1 MLLSNWAWKM
11 EPGSPDLLPFD
22 SEEVW
27 LFEDDT
33 AKQAFK
39 DETPS
44 FKDEPPSPS
53 SRAQVATKLLQD
65 LDDLIK
71 KDASCSHLAEG
82 LNRRSGNDRQMG
94 DAPSCFSECWLALRK
109 MSIRVKAN
117 DIVVLGMCSVVR
129 TPAFMGQ
136 TGTLFLLP
144 LLPCHLVLTVHV
156 SWCNVVNPATVSW
169 CNVVNPATVSWCNVV
184 NPATVS
190 WCNVV
195 NPATISWCNV
205 VNLATVS
212 WCNVVN
218 PATSPGAM
226 LLIPR
231 LSPHA
236 AVDLK
241 VSCLLLC
248 CSATPSECSMSTPG
262 SDPVIW
268 LAAQTSVPSQT
279 VHRPVAPDLLV
290 CVLCCR
296 FVPMYACSMKCIYLY
311 TWAKEIIFNSQ
322 KLVKRRI
329 NSHSSPHLTLEMRIF
344 RHLLIEPYNDW
355 MEDSI
360 DIFQGMPPVEDC
372 LYSGG
377 SHESVKLTSEK
388 PQLPDSTSLLLQEFQ
403 TVFEEVELN
412 NSTLTPPQS
421 PTYLQVYGSTL
432 PYHLTA
438 PVQNSPLKTV
448 LTDLVPIHKKEE
460 QFLSPYEQI
469 VPVTPC
475 PDVELELAVV
485 EELVRSRAG
494 EMVSSE
500 PQSLWDTTD
509 SEPTTV
515 SSPSSFA
522 DSESDNSFAPPS
534 PSTSSNS
541 SFGST
546 EEDPE
551 WAPSSPG
558 PVKVTGGG
566 RKRGGAKPY
575 SRGAPE
581 EKKLRKKEQNK
592 NAATRYRQK
601 KRAEV
606 EVIVSEEKGLEDINK
621 ELTANVS
628 ELQREIKYLKNLMRD
643 AFRRRGLIK

>member
-1 MLLSNWAWKM
+1 
-11 EPGSPDLLPFD
+11 
-22 SEEVW
+22 
-27 LFEDDT
+27 
-33 AKQAFK
+33 
-39 DETPS
+39 
-44 FKDEPPSPS
+44 
-53 SRAQVATKLLQD
+53 
-65 LDDLIK
+65 
-71 KDASCSHLAEG
+71 
-82 LNRRSGNDRQMG
+82 
-94 DAPSCFSECWLALRK
+94 
-109 MSIRVKAN
+109 
-117 DIVVLGMCSVVR
+117 
-129 TPAFMGQ
+129 
-136 TGTLFLLP
+136 
-144 LLPCHLVLTVHV
+144 
-156 SWCNVVNPATVSW
+156 
-169 CNVVNPATVSWCNVV
+169 
-184 NPATVS
+184 
-190 WCNVV
+190 
-195 NPATISWCNV
+195 
-205 VNLATVS
+205 
-212 WCNVVN
+212 
-218 PATSPGAM
+218 
-226 LLIPR
+226 
-231 LSPHA
+231 
-236 AVDLK
+236 
-241 VSCLLLC
+241 
-248 CSATPSECSMSTPG
+248 
-262 SDPVIW
+262 
-268 LAAQTSVPSQT
+268 
-279 VHRPVAPDLLV
+279 
-290 CVLCCR
+290 
-296 FVPMYACSMKCIYLY
+296 
-311 TWAKEIIFNSQ
+311 
-322 KLVKRRI
+322 
-329 NSHSSPHLTLEMRIF
+329 
-344 RHLLIEPYNDW
+344 

-377 SHESVKLTSEK
+377 SHESVKLTGDK

-448 LTDLVPIHKKEE
+448 LTNLVPIHKKEE

-494 EMVSSE
+494 EMVSAE
-500 PQSLWDTTD
+500 PQRLWDTTD

-551 WAPSSPG
+551 WAPPSPG
-558 PVKVTGGG
+558 PIKVTGGG

>member
-1 MLLSNWAWKM
+1 
-11 EPGSPDLLPFD
+11 
-22 SEEVW
+22 
-27 LFEDDT
+27 
-33 AKQAFK
+33 
-39 DETPS
+39 
-44 FKDEPPSPS
+44 
-53 SRAQVATKLLQD
+53 
-65 LDDLIK
+65 
-71 KDASCSHLAEG
+71 
-82 LNRRSGNDRQMG
+82 
-94 DAPSCFSECWLALRK
+94 
-109 MSIRVKAN
+109 
-117 DIVVLGMCSVVR
+117 
-129 TPAFMGQ
+129 
-136 TGTLFLLP
+136 
-144 LLPCHLVLTVHV
+144 
-156 SWCNVVNPATVSW
+156 
-169 CNVVNPATVSWCNVV
+169 
-184 NPATVS
+184 
-190 WCNVV
+190 
-195 NPATISWCNV
+195 
-205 VNLATVS
+205 
-212 WCNVVN
+212 
-218 PATSPGAM
+218 M

-231 LSPHA
+231 LSPYATEH
-236 AVDLK
+236 LK

-248 CSATPSECSMSTPG
+248 CSATPT
-262 SDPVIW
+262 
-268 LAAQTSVPSQT
+268 QTSVLSQT
-279 VHRPVAPDLLV
+279 LRRPVVPDLLL

-322 KLVKRRI
+322 KLVKRRKKKR
-329 NSHSSPHLTLEMRIF
+329 SPEQGSNLGLPILGSLAQHKTSALTNYTTKP
-344 RHLLIEPYNDW
+344 EPYNDW

-360 DIFQGMPPVEDC
+360 DLFQGMPPVEDC

-421 PTYLQVYGSTL
+421 PTYLQAYGSTL
-432 PYHLTA
+432 SYHLTA
-438 PVQNSPLKTV
+438 PVQTSAPVQISPLKTV
-448 LTDLVPIHKKEE
+448 MTDFVPIHKKEE

-494 EMVSSE
+494 EMVSAE

-509 SEPTTV
+509 SEPTTS

-551 WAPSSPG
+551 WAPPSPG

>member
-1 MLLSNWAWKM
+1 M
-11 EPGSPDLLPFD
+11 EANKGGRWRDSTKLTRPQPGNS
-22 SEEVW
+22 S
-27 LFEDDT
+27 
-33 AKQAFK
+33 KN
-39 DETPS
+39 
-44 FKDEPPSPS
+44 PS
-53 SRAQVATKLLQD
+53 SPERGSNLGLPILGSLARHKTSALTNYATEPK
-65 LDDLIK
+65 
-71 KDASCSHLAEG
+71 
-82 LNRRSGNDRQMG
+82 
-94 DAPSCFSECWLALRK
+94 
-109 MSIRVKAN
+109 
-117 DIVVLGMCSVVR
+117 
-129 TPAFMGQ
+129 
-136 TGTLFLLP
+136 
-144 LLPCHLVLTVHV
+144 
-156 SWCNVVNPATVSW
+156 
-169 CNVVNPATVSWCNVV
+169 
-184 NPATVS
+184 
-190 WCNVV
+190 
-195 NPATISWCNV
+195 
-205 VNLATVS
+205 
-212 WCNVVN
+212 
-218 PATSPGAM
+218 
-226 LLIPR
+226 
-231 LSPHA
+231 
-236 AVDLK
+236 
-241 VSCLLLC
+241 
-248 CSATPSECSMSTPG
+248 
-262 SDPVIW
+262 
-268 LAAQTSVPSQT
+268 
-279 VHRPVAPDLLV
+279 
-290 CVLCCR
+290 
-296 FVPMYACSMKCIYLY
+296 
-311 TWAKEIIFNSQ
+311 
-322 KLVKRRI
+322 
-329 NSHSSPHLTLEMRIF
+329 
-344 RHLLIEPYNDW
+344 PYNDW

-360 DIFQGMPPVEDC
+360 ELFQGMPPVEDC

-421 PTYLQVYGSTL
+421 PTYLQGYGSTL
-432 PYHLTA
+432 SYHLTA
-438 PVQNSPLKTV
+438 PVQTSTLKTV
-448 LTDLVPIHKKEE
+448 MTDFVPIHNKEE

-494 EMVSSE
+494 EMVSAE

-509 SEPTTV
+509 SEPTTA

-551 WAPSSPG
+551 WAPPSPG